1 MQIGDLVVV
10 TNSPFDGVSLFNYQN
25 GDIGIVKS
33 NPERAKHNIK
43 AVSSHMACAI
53 ILLKDFKEYYI
64 PINYIEKMEAPC

>member
-10 TNSPFDGVSLFNYQN
+10 SNSPFDDVNLFNYQN

-33 NPERAKHNIK
+33 NPEQANLYM
-43 AVSSHMACAI
+43 SCAI

-64 PINYIEKMEAPC
+64 PVNYIEKMEAPC